1 VVNHRQAEGNGGG
14 AVSYIRRKNV
24 GDRTYYDVVES
35 YREKGKVKQRLI
47 VALGRCS
54 TIDDA
59 IEETEWWIK
68 QYTHNATLSGG
79 RQVFAPEGG
88 GLLTLVVGKEAQHRA
103 EKLKR
108 KLGKLKSLVV
118 RNCVVVGVTDSYY
131 RPAEVRR

>member
-1 VVNHRQAEGNGGG
+1 M
-14 AVSYIRRKNV
+14 SFIRHKNV
-24 GDRTYYDVVES
+24 GDRTYYDVVETF
-35 YREKGKVKQRLI
+35 RTNGKVKQRLI

-59 IEETEWWIK
+59 IKETEWWIE

-88 GLLTLVVGKEAQHRA
+88 GLLTLVVGKEAGRRA

-108 KLGKLKSLVV
+108 KLEKLKSLVV
-118 RNCVVVGVTDSYY
+118 RNRAVSGGTDSYY
-131 RPAEVRR
+131 RPAEVLR